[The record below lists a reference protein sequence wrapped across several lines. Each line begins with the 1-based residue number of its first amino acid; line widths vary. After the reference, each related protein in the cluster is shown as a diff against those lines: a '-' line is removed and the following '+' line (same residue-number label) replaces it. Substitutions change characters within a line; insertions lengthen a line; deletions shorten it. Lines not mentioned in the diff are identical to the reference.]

1 MIDHAD
7 SRPVPQSAMPKA
19 ATRQHPDWRSSL
31 VESYAELF
39 DPVGSLSAAPGLPSV
54 DDGWR
59 DLLERACA
67 RILATV
73 RLHGG
78 SFRLTEISEKYGSL
92 RIRWEG
98 SLSPEAAARVE
109 EAVDLAEARSAT
121 TCEVCG
127 DAGVLR
133 AGDWLATRCDAH
145 AEQRPP
151 VEVEGAVTD
160 LRVERR
166 LADGRWRTMLLH
178 YDRAGVRF
186 VEADR
191 LLREGE

>member
-1 MIDHAD
+1 M
-7 SRPVPQSAMPKA
+7 
-19 ATRQHPDWRSSL
+19 ATRSHPDWRLEL
-31 VESYAELF
+31 VESYADIF
-39 DPVGSLSAAPGLPSV
+39 HPVGASLAAPGLPAV

-67 RILATV
+67 RIRAAV

-78 SFRLTEISEKYGSL
+78 SFRVMQISEKYGTV

-133 AGDWLATRCDAH
+133 AGDWVATRCDAH
-145 AEQRPP
+145 PSP
-151 VEVEGAVTD
+151 
-160 LRVERR
+160 
-166 LADGRWRTMLLH
+166 
-178 YDRAGVRF
+178 
-186 VEADR
+186 
-191 LLREGE
+191 

>member
-1 MIDHAD
+1 M
-7 SRPVPQSAMPKA
+7 
-19 ATRQHPDWRSSL
+19 ATRLHPDWRSAF

-39 DPVGSLSAAPGLPSV
+39 DPVGSPRASPGFPAV
-54 DDGWR
+54 DEGWR

-67 RILATV
+67 RIHAAV

-78 SFRLTEISEKYGSL
+78 SLRVTQISEKYGTL
-92 RIRWEG
+92 RFNWEG
-98 SLSPEAAARVE
+98 SLSPEAAARVQ

-127 DAGVLR
+127 DPGMLR
-133 AGDWLATRCDAH
+133 AGDWLATLCDAH

-151 VEVEGAVTD
+151 VEGEVPD
-160 LRVERR
+160 LHVERR
-166 LADGRWRTMLLH
+166 LVDGRWHTLILH
-178 YDRAGVRF
+178 YDRARDRF

-191 LLREGE
+191 PPRKGE

>member
-1 MIDHAD
+1 M
-7 SRPVPQSAMPKA
+7 
-19 ATRQHPDWRSSL
+19 ATRSHPDWRLEL
-31 VESYAELF
+31 VESYADIF
-39 DPVGSLSAAPGLPSV
+39 HPVGASLAAPGLPAV

-67 RILATV
+67 RIRAAV

-78 SFRLTEISEKYGSL
+78 SFRVMQISEKYGTV

-133 AGDWLATRCDAH
+133 AGDWVATRCDAH

-151 VEVEGAVTD
+151 AEGEVPD
-160 LRVERR
+160 LHVERR
-166 LADGRWRTMLLH
+166 LVDGRWHTLFLQ
-178 YDRAGVRF
+178 YDRAGDRF
-186 VEADR
+186 VEADSQPR
-191 LLREGE
+191 KGE

>member
-1 MIDHAD
+1 M
-7 SRPVPQSAMPKA
+7 
-19 ATRQHPDWRSSL
+19 ATRLHPDWRSAL

-39 DPVGSLSAAPGLPSV
+39 DPVGSLSAAPGRPAV

-73 RLHGG
+73 HLHGG
-78 SFRLTEISEKYGSL
+78 LFRVTEISEKYGTL

-127 DAGVLR
+127 EAGVLR

-151 VEVEGAVTD
+151 VEVEGAVPD

-166 LADGRWRTMLLH
+166 LVDGRWLTLLLH
-178 YDRAGVRF
+178 YDRAGDRF

-191 LLREGE
+191 PPRKGG